1 MHLKFSYVVL
11 YTPMYRAT
19 ERKKRFHVQN
29 CPRGTVGANI
39 CYVLGLLVHG
49 NVVVEFGRKVFLV
62 DCLLCKALHMAQIS
76 LTERAMRYRNDVIRS
91 VLLLHIRANLGM
103 MLARD
108 YASCHAARSTLI
120 MIVANNVQKGAEL
133 I

>member
-11 YTPMYRAT
+11 YTPMYRVT

-49 NVVVEFGRKVFLV
+49 NVVVEFGRKVLLV

-76 LTERAMRYRNDVIRS
+76 LTERANIC
-91 VLLLHIRANLGM
+91 
-103 MLARD
+103 
-108 YASCHAARSTLI
+108 SCTRKLQ
-120 MIVANNVQKGAEL
+120 VQPFRET
-133 I
+133 